1 MINKDNYTISISRRY
16 RCQLDL
22 MQTSNPHIPRCKERY
37 EKCGPNV
44 VSLALPTAI
53 ARPGRKGAG
62 TMSIWDKVRGELID
76 IVQWIDDTND
86 TMVYRFERYNNQIKF
101 GAQLTVREGQAAVF
115 VNEGKIADIFQPGMY
130 TLETKNLPVLSTL
143 QGWKYGFNSP
153 FMAEVYFCSMR
164 QFTDLK
170 WGTMNPIIL
179 RDAEFGPIRLRA
191 YGTYVIKVNDP
202 PVLIRQIVGTD
213 GRFTVDEIVNQ
224 LRNLIV
230 SRFAEIV
237 GQSKIPVLDM
247 AANYSE
253 LGDFL
258 TKRIA
263 PEFQSYG
270 IDLTKLLVENISL
283 PPEVEEALDKRTS
296 MGIVGNLAAYTQF
309 NIANSIPDAA
319 KNPGGLAAAGAGI
332 GMGMAMAAPMGQA
345 LSAQQP
351 AVSGGA
357 GTPPPIPGAAGYFVA
372 VENKQTGPF
381 DMQTL
386 ATQAASGR
394 LTQQS
399 LVWTQGM
406 SRWTPAGQVPA
417 LAGLFAN
424 VPPPLPP
431 NA

>member
-1 MINKDNYTISISRRY
+1 M
-16 RCQLDL
+16 
-22 MQTSNPHIPRCKERY
+22 
-37 EKCGPNV
+37 G
-44 VSLALPTAI
+44 
-53 ARPGRKGAG
+53 
-62 TMSIWDKVRGELID
+62 IWDKVRGELID

-86 TMVYRFERYNNQIKF
+86 TMVYRFERYNNQIKY

-115 VNEGKIADIFQPGMY
+115 VNEGKIADSFQPGMY
-130 TLETKNLPVLSTL
+130 ALETKNLPVLSTL

-179 RDAEFGPIRLRA
+179 RDAEFGPVRLRA
-191 YGTYVIKVNDP
+191 FGTYVMKINDP
-202 PVLIRQIVGTD
+202 LVLIRQIVGTD

-230 SRFAEIV
+230 SRFAETL

-247 AANYSE
+247 SANYSE

-270 IDLTKLLVENISL
+270 LELTKLLVENISL
-283 PPEVEEALDKRTS
+283 PPEVEEAMDKRTS
-296 MGIVGNLAAYTQF
+296 MGVVGNLAAYTQF

-332 GMGMAMAAPMGQA
+332 GLGMAMAGPMGQA
-345 LSAQQP
+345 LSGQQQT
-351 AVSGGA
+351 A
-357 GTPPPIPGAAGYFVA
+357 TPPPIPAADMYFVA
-372 VENKQTGPF
+372 FEGKQTGPF
-381 DMQTL
+381 DIQTL
-386 ATQAASGR
+386 ESQAVSGR
-394 LTQQS
+394 LTRQS

-406 SRWTPAGQVPA
+406 AQWTPAEQVPE
-417 LAGLFAN
+417 LAKIFSN

-431 NA
+431 NS

>member
-1 MINKDNYTISISRRY
+1 M
-16 RCQLDL
+16 
-22 MQTSNPHIPRCKERY
+22 
-37 EKCGPNV
+37 G
-44 VSLALPTAI
+44 
-53 ARPGRKGAG
+53 
-62 TMSIWDKVRGELID
+62 IWDKIRGELID

-130 TLETKNLPVLSTL
+130 SLETKNLPVLSTL

-179 RDAEFGPIRLRA
+179 RDAEFGPVRLRA
-191 YGTYVIKVNDP
+191 FGTYVIRVSDP
-202 PVLIRQIVGTD
+202 AVMIRQIVGTD
-213 GRFTVDEIVNQ
+213 GHFTVDEIVNQ
-224 LRNLIV
+224 LRDLIV

-237 GQSKIPVLDM
+237 GESRIPVLDM

-253 LGDFL
+253 LGNFL
-258 TKRIA
+258 TQRIA
-263 PEFQSYG
+263 PEFLSYG
-270 IDLTKLLVENISL
+270 IELTKLLVENISL
-283 PPEVEEALDKRTS
+283 PPAVEEALDKRTS
-296 MGIVGNLAAYTQF
+296 MGVVGNLAAFTQF

-332 GMGMAMAAPMGQA
+332 GIGMAMAAPMGQA
-345 LSAQQP
+345 FSGQQATSSGVSA
-351 AVSGGA
+351 A
-357 GTPPPIPGAAGYFVA
+357 PPPIPGAAVYFVA
-372 VENKQTGPF
+372 VEGKQTGPF

-386 ATQAASGR
+386 AAQAASGR

-406 SRWTPAGQVPA
+406 AQWTPAGQVAA
-417 LAGLFAN
+417 LVGIFTN

>member
-1 MINKDNYTISISRRY
+1 M
-16 RCQLDL
+16 
-22 MQTSNPHIPRCKERY
+22 
-37 EKCGPNV
+37 G
-44 VSLALPTAI
+44 
-53 ARPGRKGAG
+53 
-62 TMSIWDKVRGELID
+62 IWDKVRGELID

-130 TLETKNLPVLSTL
+130 PLETKNLPVLSTL

-164 QFTDLK
+164 QFTDNK
-170 WGTMNPIIL
+170 WGTMNPIML
-179 RDAEFGPIRLRA
+179 RDAEFGPVRLRA
-191 YGTYVIKVNDP
+191 FGTYVIKVSDP
-202 PVLIRQIVGTD
+202 AVLIRQIVGTD

-258 TKRIA
+258 TKRIG

-270 IDLTKLLVENISL
+270 LELTKLLVENISL
-283 PPEVEEALDKRTS
+283 PPAVEEALDKRTS
-296 MGIVGNLAAYTQF
+296 MGVVGNLAAFTQF

-319 KNPGGLAAAGAGI
+319 KNPGGLAAAGAGL
-332 GMGMAMAAPMGQA
+332 GMGMAMAGPIGQA
-345 LSAQQP
+345 LNQQAPSGP
-351 AVSGGA
+351 AA
-357 GTPPPIPGAAGYFVA
+357 PPPIPGAVTYFVA
-372 VENKQTGPF
+372 VEGKQTGPF
-381 DMQTL
+381 DMQAL
-386 ATQAASGR
+386 ASQAALGR
-394 LTQQS
+394 LTRDT
-399 LVWTQGM
+399 LVWAQGM
-406 SRWTPAGQVPA
+406 AQWTPAGQVTA
-417 LAGLFAN
+417 LASIFAS

>member
-1 MINKDNYTISISRRY
+1 
-16 RCQLDL
+16 
-22 MQTSNPHIPRCKERY
+22 
-37 EKCGPNV
+37 
-44 VSLALPTAI
+44 
-53 ARPGRKGAG
+53 
-62 TMSIWDKVRGELID
+62 MSIWDKVRGEFID

-101 GAQLTVREGQAAVF
+101 GAQLTVREGQTAVF
-115 VNEGKIADIFQPGMY
+115 VNEGKIADVFQPGMY
-130 TLETKNLPVLSTL
+130 ALETKNLPLLSTL

-170 WGTMNPIIL
+170 WGTMNPIMM
-179 RDAEFGPIRLRA
+179 RDAEFGPVRLRA
-191 YGTYVIKVNDP
+191 FGTYVVRVSDP

-213 GRFTVDEIVNQ
+213 GRFTVEEIVNQ

-230 SRFAEIV
+230 SRFAEIA

-247 AANYSE
+247 AANYGG

-263 PEFQSYG
+263 PEFQAYG
-270 IDLTKLLVENISL
+270 LELVKLLVENISL
-283 PPEVEEALDKRTS
+283 PPAVEEALDKRTS
-296 MGIVGNLAAYTQF
+296 MGVVGNLAAYTQF

-332 GMGMAMAAPMGQA
+332 GMGMAMAAPIGQA
-345 LSAQQP
+345 LSGQQ
-351 AVSGGA
+351 AAGAGAA
-357 GTPPPIPGAAGYFVA
+357 GTPPPIPGPATYFIA
-372 VENKQTGPF
+372 IEGKQTGPF
-381 DMQTL
+381 DIQTL
-386 ATQAASGR
+386 VSQASMGR
-394 LTQQS
+394 LAQNT

-406 SRWTPAGQVPA
+406 AQWTPAGQVPA
-417 LAGLFAN
+417 LAEVFAN

-431 NA
+431 NS